1 MAWTCKTLATELLQ
15 STALNIQLVNSNDVL
30 IINMNDYGD
39 LQVAIS
45 LTSRQI
51 IVETSIC
58 QVSAIVD
65 QTAFNLFLLRHQK
78 MLPLS
83 STGISRLNGE
93 EYYIVF
99 GALSLHSSID
109 DIHLEIVTL
118 AENALGLAEIAE
130 SYCA

>member
-1 MAWTCKTLATELLQ
+1 MAWTCETLATELLQ
-15 STALNIQLVNSNDVL
+15 STALNIQLVNSNNVL
-30 IINMNDYGD
+30 IIKMNDYGD

-45 LTSRQI
+45 LTSRQM

-58 QVSAIVD
+58 PVSAIPE
-65 QTAFNLFLLRHQK
+65 QAEFNRFLLCNQK

-83 STGISRLNGE
+83 SVGISRLDGE

-109 DIHLEIVTL
+109 DILLEIVTL